1 MKFSNIVNPRRVE
14 HLIYL
19 SMWILV
25 LLFPFTTESS
35 HAAQGEDFVWDSVLE
50 WWRGTVPYLCLF
62 LLHNGVLIP
71 HLFLKRRQKAYMIS
85 LAALLL
91 VFWMGMF
98 CFWDT
103 HTYEPQYIFGFPT
116 TLIMHLFLAVFVV
129 GFNLLI
135 VLLFMSQRDRE
146 MRDAL
151 ECLRVSDELKYLKA
165 QVNPHFFM
173 NMLNNI
179 HAMIEFDPV
188 KAQDMVMELSKLMRY
203 VLYEGDTQM
212 TTLAK
217 EVHFLSSYIALMR
230 QRYPSDK
237 VKIDFEV
244 PDQPSEKTGIP
255 PLVFIPFV
263 ENAFKHGISYLKESR
278 ISISI
283 SERSGRIIFLCSNTD
298 HSTSRTEKGGV
309 GLENIRR
316 RLELLYG
323 QDARISI
330 INDDDVFTV
339 ELNIPC
345 R

>member
-1 MKFSNIVNPRRVE
+1 ME

-19 SMWILV
+19 SMWLLV
-25 LLFPFTTESS
+25 FLFPFTTESS
-35 HAAQGEDFVWDSVLE
+35 HAAQGEVFVWSSVLD
-50 WWRGTVPYLCLF
+50 WWRGTVPYLGLF
-62 LLHNGVLIP
+62 ILHNSVLIP
-71 HLFLKRRQKAYMIS
+71 CLFLKRRLRAYLIS
-85 LAALLL
+85 ISVLLL
-91 VFWMGMF
+91 LF
-98 CFWDT
+98 CLGIYYLGNS
-103 HTYEPQYIFGFPT
+103 HAYEPQYIFGLPT
-116 TLIMHLFLAVFVV
+116 TLLMHVFLAFFVV

-135 VLLFMSQRDRE
+135 VLLFMSQRDSE

-179 HAMIEFDPV
+179 HAMIELDPV

-203 VLYEGDTQM
+203 VLYDADCQM

-237 VKIDFEV
+237 VRIDFEA
-244 PDQPSEKTGIP
+244 PADPSEKTCIP

-283 SERSGRIIFLCSNTD
+283 SEQSGRIMFFCSNTN
-298 HSTSRTEKGGV
+298 HSSFGKEKGGV
-309 GLENIRR
+309 GLENISR

-323 QDARISI
+323 SEARISI
-330 INDDDVFTV
+330 IDDEDVFSV